1 LKAALIDFRDSF
13 TFNIAHYLEG
23 EGVELLVIDHLEG
36 GFDRL
41 NSVDFIVLSP
51 GPGLPEEKQS
61 LAYILEHFSSSK
73 PILGICL
80 GMQGI
85 VQFYGGKIY
94 NQNEVRHGV
103 QVKMKFISQDPI
115 FENIPNESRVGLYHS
130 WACELLDAKA
140 LIPLAES
147 EEHVLIAVRHRTLKI
162 YGLQFHP
169 ESILTEFGRQ
179 MIRNFLKIVQHEQFT
194 HSIV

>member
-1 LKAALIDFRDSF
+1 M
-13 TFNIAHYLEG
+13 
-23 EGVELLVIDHLEG
+23 LVIDHLEG

-51 GPGLPEEKQS
+51 GPGLPEEKHS

-85 VQFYGGKIY
+85 VQFFGGKIY
-94 NQNEVRHGV
+94 NQDEVRHGV

-115 FENIPNESRVGLYHS
+115 FENIPNESQVGLYHS
-130 WACELLDAKA
+130 WACELLDAEA
-140 LIPLAES
+140 LIPLSES
-147 EEHVLIAVRHRTLKI
+147 EEHVLMAVRHRNLKI

-179 MIRNFLKIVQHEQFT
+179 IIRNFLKIVPHEQFT

>member
-1 LKAALIDFRDSF
+1 
-13 TFNIAHYLEG
+13 
-23 EGVELLVIDHLEG
+23 VIDHLEG

-51 GPGLPEEKQS
+51 GPGLPEEKHS

-85 VQFYGGKIY
+85 VQFFGGKIY
-94 NQNEVRHGV
+94 NQEAVRHGV
-103 QVKMKFISQDPI
+103 QIKMKLVTQDPI
-115 FENIPNESRVGLYHS
+115 FEHVPTETPVGLYHS
-130 WACELLDAKA
+130 WACELMDSEA

-147 EEHVLIAVRHRTLKI
+147 DEHVLMAVRHRTLKI

-179 MIRNFLKIVQHEQFT
+179 MIRNFIKIVQHEQFT